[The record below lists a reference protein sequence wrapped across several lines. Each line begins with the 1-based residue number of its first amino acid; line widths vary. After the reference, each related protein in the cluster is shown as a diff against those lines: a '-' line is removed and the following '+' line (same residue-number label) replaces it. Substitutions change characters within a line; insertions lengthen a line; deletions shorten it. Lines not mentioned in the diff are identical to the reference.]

1 MLRSAID
8 GATESREELRSF
20 DSRAEREFGHYELV
34 LNEDGSAVELGRG
47 AMGVTYKAFDPELR
61 CPVALKEIGERHLGD
76 EVALRRFLREAHAA
90 ASLRHPNVASVFH
103 LGRTARSYFYAMEFV
118 EGETL
123 ERLIKRSGSLDVT
136 LALDIVS
143 QVAAGLAGIH
153 GKELIHRDIKPAN
166 IMIGFG
172 AGGAARAKMIDLG
185 LRSSVSPFTNSIA

>member
-76 EVALRRFLREAHAA
+76 EVALRRFLREARAA

-103 LGRTARSYFYAMEFV
+103 LGRMGRSYFYAMEFV
-118 EGETL
+118 KGETL
-123 ERLIKRSGSLDVT
+123 ERSPRSII
-136 LALDIVS
+136 LALAAPPAPKPIIMLAGLISRWISSFPCIPASPAATCETMSSARVTSRLPERLIS
-143 QVAAGLAGIH
+143 QV
-153 GKELIHRDIKPAN
+153 PQ
-166 IMIGFG
+166 
-172 AGGAARAKMIDLG
+172 
-185 LRSSVSPFTNSIA
+185 